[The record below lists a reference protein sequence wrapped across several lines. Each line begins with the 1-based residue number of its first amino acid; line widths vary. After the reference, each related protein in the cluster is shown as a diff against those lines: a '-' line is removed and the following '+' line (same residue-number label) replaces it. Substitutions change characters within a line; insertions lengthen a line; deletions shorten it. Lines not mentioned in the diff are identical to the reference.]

1 MPNGQLVQFLDA
13 MATYGRFRL
22 WMSRICRRIPV
33 VAALAVLASTPA
45 LASAAS
51 PSHYI
56 PKSAKAHCRSGYLKK
71 TVTITVTHNH
81 HKVKKHQIRCVRKGS
96 SGGSGVTFPSGLPTV
111 TVTPTI
117 VPTTVNH
124 TYATT
129 AGHTLSAGAPGVL
142 TGAGGH
148 GLTAQLVSGP
158 ASGTLT
164 LAKDGAFTYA
174 PVAGTSGIVHFTY
187 KASDLNSTTSNPATV
202 TIDVSPVAQ
211 GGVYAVHSSQTL
223 FIPSSQLLAA
233 DVGSG
238 LGASLVGST
247 ANGSLTLDSSGATYN
262 PNNGFSGTDA
272 FTYQA
277 VDSSGLHSNTVTV
290 TINVGSGPPS
300 IGPQTYTGAV
310 GNTPLAVGGSRGS
323 GPVVYQPSGS
333 LLAGDTDP
341 NGGTLSVVPG
351 TQATAHGSVTIAA
364 DGSFLYT
371 PAVGVDSGTD
381 TFNYQVNTSEGT
393 SATASATIDFSG
405 ARVWYVDNS
414 FSGTSDGSAGAPF
427 KTLGAAASAASS
439 ADQIFVFTGS
449 GAYTPGI
456 VLPAGVSLTGEGADL
471 SAAGTTLLVHS
482 GAPTISSTSGPGVT
496 VGEGSSIAGL
506 NVNAN
511 GGPAVLATAVNNF
524 TVASSVSIA
533 ATSGGHDALD
543 IGGGN
548 GTVEV
553 DALITASSAAGH
565 SVHVFGRTGGTVTVA
580 GAINDTATGISV
592 SNGVGASVDFT
603 GEITASTGSNQAFTA
618 TGGGSVVVTDSTSTL
633 ATTTAT
639 ALDVATPATIG
650 AAGLNFT
657 SISVINASTGPLNG
671 IVLNATGTSGGALL
685 VTGVPNGS
693 TGVPGSGGTIDNTTG
708 AGVSVSGSGNVVLN
722 DMVISGSV
730 GDGISASNVPTLN
743 VTGTQITHAGAAGV
757 ADGGNG
763 SVAEQNFI
771 FNADTIFGQ
780 PGAALAL
787 NGFQGGA
794 QGAIE
799 NSTIGQ
805 LASPGSGSS
814 GGDGIDLADTSGQFV
829 VEVQG
834 NTIQEIATGVGINVN
849 ELAAAEVDLTLNNTN
864 NIQLPPGSASGDG
877 VVINGGAGITCLNA
891 AGDTINAPGTGLNI
905 YAMSL
910 AASSGTFN
918 IQGLVGGTT
927 TTAVE
932 TYLESGTSPV
942 NALTGGT
949 GAVLATGSS
958 YAAPAG
964 TCPTPTG
971 LGITS

>member
-351 TQATAHGSVTIAA
+351 TQATAHGNVTIAA
-364 DGSFLYT
+364 DGSFRYT
-371 PAVGVDSGTD
+371 PAIGVDSGSD
-381 TFNYQVNTSEGT
+381 SFDYQVNTSEGT
-393 SATASATIDFSG
+393 SATTSATIDFSG

-427 KTLGAAASAASS
+427 KTLGPAASAASS

-449 GAYTPGI
+449 GAYNPGI

-471 SAAGTTLLVHS
+471 SAAGATLLAHGS
-482 GAPTISSTSGPGVT
+482 APTISNTSGPGVT
-496 VGEGSSIAGL
+496 VGEGSRIAGL

-511 GGPAVLATAVNNF
+511 GGAGVTATGVNHF
-524 TVASSVSIA
+524 TVDSSVSIA
-533 ATSGGHDALD
+533 ASSGGHDALD
-543 IGGGN
+543 ITGGN

-553 DALITASSAAGH
+553 DAQITTSAAAGH
-565 SVHVFGRTGGTVTVA
+565 SVNVSGRTGGTATIA
-580 GAINDTATGISV
+580 GAITDGATGIVVNNQSAAV
-592 SNGVGASVDFT
+592 VDFT
-603 GEITASTGSNQAFTA
+603 GQITASTGNNPAFTA
-618 TGGGSVVVTDSTSTL
+618 TGGSVAVTNAASTL
-633 ATTTAT
+633 ATTHAT
-639 ALDVATPATIG
+639 ALDVESPATIG
-650 AAGLNFT
+650 VAGLNFT
-657 SISVINASTGPLNG
+657 SISVSNSLTANG
-671 IVLNATGTSGGALL
+671 IVLSGTGTSGGPLV
-685 VTGVPNGS
+685 VTGVPNGG
-693 TGVPGSGGTIDNTTG
+693 TGVPASGGTISNTTG

-722 DMVISGSV
+722 DMVISGSA

-743 VTGTQITHAGAAGV
+743 VTGTQIINAGAAGI
-757 ADGGNG
+757 ADGGDG

-771 FNADTIFGQ
+771 INADTIYGQ

-805 LASPGSGSS
+805 PASPGSGSS

-829 VEVQG
+829 VEAQG
-834 NTIQEIATGVGINVN
+834 NTIQQVAIGVGINVS
-849 ELAAAEVDLTLNNTN
+849 ATPGEVDLTLNNAN
-864 NIQLPPGSASGDG
+864 IIQLAGAGSGDG
-877 VVINGGAGITCLNA
+877 VVVNGGTGITCLNA
-891 AGDTINAPGTGLNI
+891 EDDTINAAGTGLNT

-910 AASSGTFN
+910 VAGTGTFN
-918 IQGLVGGTT
+918 IQGLFGGTST
-927 TTAVE
+927 AAVE

-942 NALTGGT
+942 NALSGTTGQ
-949 GAVLATGSS
+949 VLATGSS